1 MNTNFFKVA
10 AFYSFAELTNLEE
23 LQMIF
28 TTFLQK
34 EDIKGTVLIAR
45 EGVNGTVAGSESGID
60 EFKNFLQSQ
69 NLYVPQNFKTSSCL
83 DDPFPRLKVKLK
95 NEIVSIG
102 NNLADPSK
110 IVGEYV
116 QPEDWNHLISQEDV
130 LVLDTRNTYEVSIG
144 TFEKSI
150 QQKPQIFENFLT
162 GLRALSHLALIKI
175 KKWPCF
181 DWRHSL

>member
-83 DDPFPRLKVKLK
+83 DDPFPRL
-95 NEIVSIG
+95 
-102 NNLADPSK
+102 
-110 IVGEYV
+110 
-116 QPEDWNHLISQEDV
+116 
-130 LVLDTRNTYEVSIG
+130 
-144 TFEKSI
+144 
-150 QQKPQIFENFLT
+150 
-162 GLRALSHLALIKI
+162 
-175 KKWPCF
+175 
-181 DWRHSL
+181 

>member
-10 AFYSFAELTNLEE
+10 AFYAFAELKNIEE
-23 LQMIF
+23 LQMTF
-28 TTFLQK
+28 TKFLQK
-34 EDIKGTVLIAR
+34 ESIKGTVLLAQ
-45 EGVNGTVAGSESGID
+45 EGVNGTVAGTEAGIE

-69 NLYVPQNFKTSSCL
+69 DLYVPQNFKTSSCI

-110 IVGEYV
+110 IVGKYV

-144 TFEKSI
+144 TFKNLYN
-150 QQKPQIFENFLT
+150 QKPQILENFLI
-162 GLRALSHLALIKI
+162 GLRALNLLVLIKI
-175 KKWPCF
+175 KK
-181 DWRHSL
+181 